1 MYLFFLQEQQV
12 NQLNYELSSK
22 REEYISINT
31 KLENDLREANENIA
45 NQVNYFINFC
55 FIFFDL
61 RLLKKQEI
69 ERLDNESKEIKSQLT
84 EQINQLEK
92 DNLDLKQTFHQQEE
106 LSNEIKLQLDVVQ
119 KEKDEFEEQ
128 LQSNQQIIDE
138 SQRTITQLHTE
149 LDEKVRKKNIDFAY
163 LVLFFLQ

>member
-1 MYLFFLQEQQV
+1 LFL
-12 NQLNYELSSK
+12 L
-22 REEYISINT
+22 
-31 KLENDLREANENIA
+31 
-45 NQVNYFINFC
+45 
-55 FIFFDL
+55 FDL

-92 DNLDLKQTFHQQEE
+92 DNFGLKQSFHQQEE

-119 KEKDEFEEQ
+119 KEKDEFEKQ
-128 LQSNQQIIDE
+128 LQSNQQTIDE

-149 LDEKVRKKNIDFAY
+149 LDEKVRKKKIDFAY